1 MVKEGLINLD
11 FADVRTIMA
20 GMGKAMMGTGE
31 SSGDRRAVEAAE
43 AAISNPLLDDVCMK
57 GASGLLVS
65 ITGGNDLT
73 LYEVDEAASR
83 VRAEADP
90 DANIIVGAT
99 FDDELDGSIRVSVVA
114 TGIGLSASA
123 QAPIIEAARQASPQ
137 PERSRLSERLAGLAT
152 LPGTGTPVDLDEPS
166 LVLAQSE
173 VVKDPPVWR
182 APGNVTI
189 EKRPAQATGIGLP
202 LGMSQQKSAPQA
214 PSRPFQPAPPSAVRR
229 PVRRMPSIDELP
241 VVAQNAIKAKT
252 GDSPGF
258 GLREQKK
265 KVGFLERLA
274 NVGRTRKEPD
284 AEMPAKREPEFGQA
298 FGEPKLQ
305 APRPQPQSP
314 VAPQRGIRIERPRHE
329 QAAPA
334 APKRIEAPAR
344 PVAVEMAETASE
356 SFMDDDLE
364 IPAFLRRRAN

>member
-1 MVKEGLINLD
+1 
-11 FADVRTIMA
+11 
-20 GMGKAMMGTGE
+20 
-31 SSGDRRAVEAAE
+31 
-43 AAISNPLLDDVCMK
+43 
-57 GASGLLVS
+57 
-65 ITGGNDLT
+65 
-73 LYEVDEAASR
+73 

-114 TGIGLSASA
+114 TGIGLSNSA
-123 QAPIIEAARQASPQ
+123 QNPVIEAQRHAPAPD
-137 PERSRLSERLAGLAT
+137 RSRLSERLAGLAT
-152 LPGTGTPVDLDEPS
+152 LPAAPVDLDEPS

-173 VVKDPPVWR
+173 VVTEPPVWR

-189 EKRPAQATGIGLP
+189 EKRPALATGIGLP
-202 LGMSQQKSAPQA
+202 LGMSQAKPAPQA
-214 PSRPFQPAPPSAVRR
+214 PSRPFQPSPPSAVRR
-229 PVRRMPSIDELP
+229 PVRRMPSIEELP
-241 VVAQNAIKAKT
+241 VVAQNAIKAKS

-274 NVGRTRKEPD
+274 NVGRSRKEPD
-284 AEMPAKREPEFGQA
+284 AEMPTKREPEFGEA
-298 FGEPKLQ
+298 WGETPKVQ

-314 VAPQRGIRIERPRHE
+314 SAPQPRGIKIERPRNE
-329 QAAPA
+329 PAAPA

-344 PVAVEMAETASE
+344 PVAVELAETASE
-356 SFMDDDLE
+356 SLMDDDLE